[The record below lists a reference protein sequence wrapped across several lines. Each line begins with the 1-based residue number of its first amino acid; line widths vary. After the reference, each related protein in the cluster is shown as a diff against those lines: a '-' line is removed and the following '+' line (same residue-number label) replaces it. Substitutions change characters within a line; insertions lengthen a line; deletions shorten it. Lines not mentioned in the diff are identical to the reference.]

1 MRCRYAGVDW
11 VSEKHDVIVAD
22 EAGAE
27 LVATSYAND
36 EKGLRALRRAT
47 VRPTINDAAMQLT
60 SLIVGTRQTI
70 AGTVY
75 GTIVVLSVVTAGST
89 VEHDL
94 WRLAVIAA
102 ATVAIYWLAHV
113 YSDGLGESL
122 NVGRRLTAA
131 ELGAIARR
139 ERSIL
144 LAAVLPVAAILLG
157 ALGVLANRTALWV
170 AVGIGVATLTV
181 QGLRYARLERLSP
194 TGTIVTV
201 AINLALGLV
210 IVALKAL
217 VVH

>member
-1 MRCRYAGVDW
+1 MR
-11 VSEKHDVIVAD
+11 
-22 EAGAE
+22 
-27 LVATSYAND
+27 LT
-36 EKGLRALRRAT
+36 ALIA
-47 VRPTINDAAMQLT
+47 
-60 SLIVGTRQTI
+60 GTRQTI

-75 GTIVVLSVVTAGST
+75 GTIVVLSVITAGST

-102 ATVAIYWLAHV
+102 ATVAIYWIAHV

-122 NVGRRLTAA
+122 KVGRRLTAG

-144 LAAVLPVAAILLG
+144 QAAVLPVSAILLG
-157 ALGVLANRTALWV
+157 ALGVFANRTALWV
-170 AVGIGVATLTV
+170 AVAVGVATLTV
-181 QGLRYARLERLSP
+181 QGLRYARLERLSR
-194 TGTIVTV
+194 TGTLVT
-201 AINLALGLV
+201 ASINLALGLV

>member
-1 MRCRYAGVDW
+1 
-11 VSEKHDVIVAD
+11 
-22 EAGAE
+22 
-27 LVATSYAND
+27 
-36 EKGLRALRRAT
+36 
-47 VRPTINDAAMQLT
+47 MQLT
-60 SLIVGTRQTI
+60 ALILGTRQTI

-122 NVGRRLTAA
+122 RVGRRLTAA
-131 ELGAIARR
+131 ELGAIAQRQ
-139 ERSIL
+139 RSIL
-144 LAAVLPVAAILLG
+144 LAAVLPVSAILLG
-157 ALGVLANRTALWV
+157 AVGVLTNRAALWV
-170 AVGIGVATLTV
+170 AVGVGVATLTV
-181 QGLRYARLERLSP
+181 QGLRYARLERLSR
-194 TGTIVTV
+194 TDTVVTT

>member
-1 MRCRYAGVDW
+1 M
-11 VSEKHDVIVAD
+11 
-22 EAGAE
+22 
-27 LVATSYAND
+27 
-36 EKGLRALRRAT
+36 
-47 VRPTINDAAMQLT
+47 
-60 SLIVGTRQTI
+60 SLIIGTRRTI

-75 GTIVVLSVVTAGST
+75 GTIVVLSVVTAGAT

-122 NVGRRLTAA
+122 NVGRRLTAN

-144 LAAVLPVAAILLG
+144 LAAVLPVAAIVLG
-157 ALGVLANRTALWV
+157 AIGVLADRTALWV
-170 AVGIGVATLTV
+170 AVGVGVATLTV

-194 TGTIVTV
+194 TGTVVTV

-210 IVALKAL
+210 IVVLKAL

>member
-1 MRCRYAGVDW
+1 
-11 VSEKHDVIVAD
+11 
-22 EAGAE
+22 
-27 LVATSYAND
+27 
-36 EKGLRALRRAT
+36 
-47 VRPTINDAAMQLT
+47 MQLT
-60 SLIVGTRQTI
+60 ALILGTRQTI

-75 GTIVVLSVVTAGST
+75 GTIVVLSVVTAAST

-102 ATVAIYWLAHV
+102 ATVAVYWIAHV

-131 ELGAIARR
+131 ELGMIARR

-144 LAAVLPVAAILLG
+144 LAAVLPVSAIVLG

-181 QGLRYARLERLSP
+181 QGLRYARLERLSR
-194 TGTIVTV
+194 TGTIVTA
-201 AINLALGLV
+201 AINLALGLL

-217 VVH
+217 VAH

>member
-1 MRCRYAGVDW
+1 
-11 VSEKHDVIVAD
+11 
-22 EAGAE
+22 
-27 LVATSYAND
+27 
-36 EKGLRALRRAT
+36 
-47 VRPTINDAAMQLT
+47 MQLT

-113 YSDGLGESL
+113 YADGLGESL
-122 NVGRRLTAA
+122 NVGRRLTVG

-157 ALGVLANRTALWV
+157 AVGLLANRTALWV
-170 AVGIGVATLTV
+170 AVGVGVATLTV

-194 TGTIVTV
+194 TGVMVTV

>member
-1 MRCRYAGVDW
+1 MNPPTVIAVAGTH
-11 VSEKHDVIVAD
+11 SCP
-22 EAGAE
+22 GP
-27 LVATSYAND
+27 
-36 EKGLRALRRAT
+36 T
-47 VRPTINDAAMQLT
+47 VRPTINHATVQLT
-60 SLIVGTRQTI
+60 ELIVGTRQTI

-75 GTIVVLSVVTAGST
+75 GTIVVLSVITAAST

-94 WRLAVIAA
+94 GRLAVVAA

-122 NVGRRLTAA
+122 KVGRRLTAA
-131 ELGAIARR
+131 ELGVIAGR

-144 LAAVLPVAAILLG
+144 MAAVLPVAAVLLG

-170 AVGIGVATLTV
+170 AVGVGVATLTA
-181 QGLRYARLERLSP
+181 QGLRYARLERLSR
-194 TGTIVTV
+194 TGTIVTT
-201 AINLALGLV
+201 AINLALGLA